1 MENEKKLETGKNELY
16 INNRKKGNALCYQ
29 IKAISLNFANYT
41 FSNST

>member
-1 MENEKKLETGKNELY
+1 MEKGKKLETGKNELF

-41 FSNST
+41 FLNST